1 MRVGWTACLL
11 GWPAFVLPF
20 LFVASPT
27 LLLSGNAFDVVA
39 SVVTATAG
47 VWLACAAIGGF
58 FFNEL
63 SAAKR
68 AFFAL
73 CGLLLL
79 IPTDAFAGAGVF
91 NLAAAV
97 LAALLV
103 TLEIR
108 NREPRKAAK
117 TRGAPKAT

>member
-1 MRVGWTACLL
+1 MRVGWTACML

-27 LLLSGNAFDVVA
+27 LLLSGQPFDVAA
-39 SVVTATAG
+39 SVATAVAG
-47 VWLACAAIGGF
+47 VWLVSAAIGGF
-58 FFNEL
+58 FLSEL
-63 SAAKR
+63 APLKR
-68 AFFAL
+68 ALFGV
-73 CGLLLL
+73 CGLVLL
-79 IPTDAFAGAGVF
+79 IPTDAFARAGLV

-97 LAALLV
+97 VGALLV

-117 TRGAPKAT
+117 TRSAA